1 MKYKLVIF
9 DMDGTILNTLEDLT
23 DSTNA
28 TLEHFGYPVHSIE
41 DVRHFVGNG
50 IRKLIERAVPSGLS
64 TERIDEVHRYFL
76 DYYAKHCAD
85 KTKPY
90 DGILDL
96 IRTLRKEGCK
106 TAVVSNKADM
116 AVQELCK
123 DYFDGLFDF
132 AVGERE
138 GVRRKP
144 APDAVE
150 HVLEKGSTK
159 RLPPEHR
166 CRDFYL
172 MSYPESSPYL
182 YYSLTLLFLFS
193 NRYPF
198 FCGALTFACTDNVN
212 VIANSENVGFED
224 ITHVEAR
231 LIVKSELSEGLLGGC
246 ARLVEVTLHGLVDS
260 LNFVFAISFP

>member
-150 HVLEKGSTK
+150 LFWIPCRSQRKMQCISVIQ
-159 RLPPEHR
+159 RLM
-166 CRDFYL
+166 CRRRSMRD
-172 MSYPESSPYL
+172 
-182 YYSLTLLFLFS
+182 
-193 NRYPF
+193 
-198 FCGALTFACTDNVN
+198 
-212 VIANSENVGFED
+212 
-224 ITHVEAR
+224 
-231 LIVKSELSEGLLGGC
+231 
-246 ARLVEVTLHGLVDS
+246 
-260 LNFVFAISFP
+260 